1 MENFFTRYR
10 NVTVLLS
17 LLMAQVIVLATQVR
31 RPNAAAGESMSLMR
45 FWVVEVFVPGEKAID
60 SVGSGVR
67 NLFRNYVDLRGV
79 REQNAELQSQLDR
92 LRLEEVSLAEDAGQ
106 ARRLQNLL
114 AFKEKFISKT
124 VAAQVIGTSGSEHSH
139 VLYLDKGSND
149 GIKGDMAV
157 ITPRGIV
164 GKIAKA
170 FPGTSQVL
178 EINDAT
184 AGAGVMLERSR
195 LRGVLRGTTS
205 GIPEILHIMADEK
218 IVPGEPVVSSG
229 GDQIYPRGLPIGTV
243 FSIGPDPEGGPFMVV
258 RVKPSAN
265 LDRVEEVLVITQVI
279 DKAPAEQET
288 TTGLRAADILAQRLP
303 TVAPKPAEKA
313 GEEPPDT
320 RFLYAKKP
328 GAAPSTGSSSTAK
341 TAVSSS
347 SEKQQ
352 VGASSSTE
360 EKLKPKPK
368 PPISAPTTDNPQ
380 LQENSQSEASSTEEK
395 PKPKLKP
402 PTPAPTTDKPQVQ
415 ENPQSEASST
425 EEKPKPKPKPPTPAP
440 TTDKPQVQENPQ

>member
-1 MENFFTRYR
+1 MENFFARYR

-31 RPNAAAGESMSLMR
+31 RPNAATGESMSLVR
-45 FWVVEVFVPGEKAID
+45 FWVVEAFVPGEKAIN

-67 NLFRNYVDLRGV
+67 DLFRNYLDLRGV
-79 REQNAELQSQLDR
+79 REQNTELQSQLDR

-106 ARRLQNLL
+106 ARRLQHLL

-124 VAAQVIGTSGSEHSH
+124 IAAQVIGTSGSEHSH
-139 VLYLDKGSND
+139 VLYVDKGSND
-149 GIKGDMAV
+149 GIKADMAV
-157 ITPRGIV
+157 ITPKGIV

-195 LRGVLRGTTS
+195 LRGVLRGTAS

-243 FSIGPDPEGGPFMVV
+243 FSIGPDPEGGPFMLV
-258 RVKPSAN
+258 RVKPSAD

-288 TTGLRAADILAQRLP
+288 ATGLRAADILAQRLP
-303 TVAPKPAEKA
+303 TVIPKPPAKA

-328 GAAPSTGSSSTAK
+328 GTAPSNATPGAAKPSAPSTGGNPQL
-341 TAVSSS
+341 
-347 SEKQQ
+347 E
-352 VGASSSTE
+352 ASSSTE
-360 EKLKPKPK
+360 EKPKPKPK
-368 PPISAPTTDNPQ
+368 PPISAPATDTPAVEENPQ
-380 LQENSQSEASSTEEK
+380 L
-395 PKPKLKP
+395 
-402 PTPAPTTDKPQVQ
+402 D
-415 ENPQSEASST
+415 ASST

>member
-10 NVTVLLS
+10 NVTVLLG

-31 RPNAAAGESMSLMR
+31 RPSAATGESMSLMR
-45 FWVVEVFVPGEKAID
+45 FWVVEAFVPAEKVLD
-60 SVGSGVR
+60 SFGLGVR
-67 NLFRNYVDLRGV
+67 DIWRNYVDLHGV
-79 REQNAELQSQLDR
+79 RTQNADLQSQLDR

-114 AFKEKFISKT
+114 AFKEKFISQT

-139 VLYLDKGSND
+139 LLYLDKGSHD
-149 GIKGDMAV
+149 GIKPDMAV
-157 ITPRGIV
+157 ITPKGIV
-164 GKIAKA
+164 GKIVKA

-195 LRGVLRGTTS
+195 LRGVLRGTPS

-218 IVPGEPVVSSG
+218 IVAGEPVVSSG

-258 RVKPSAN
+258 RVKPSAD

-288 TTGLRAADILAQRLP
+288 ATGLRAADILAQRLP
-303 TVAPKPAEKA
+303 TVVPKPPEKA
-313 GEEPPDT
+313 GEVPPDT

-328 GAAPSTGSSSTAK
+328 GAAAAAVGSPATTPKAPGTLTGESPQSG
-341 TAVSSS
+341 VS
-347 SEKQQ
+347 
-352 VGASSSTE
+352 ASAE
-360 EKLKPKPK
+360 KPKPK
-368 PPISAPTTDNPQ
+368 P
-380 LQENSQSEASSTEEK
+380 K
-395 PKPKLKP
+395 PV
-402 PTPAPTTDKPQVQ
+402 TPEQTPDQPQVQ
-415 ENPQSEASST
+415 EGPGAAAAGSTATTPKTSGTSTGENPQTGVSAST
-425 EEKPKPKPKPPTPAP
+425 EEKPKPKPKPVTPAP
-440 TTDKPQVQENPQ
+440 TPDQPQENPH